1 LVVREVFEVLYS
13 PVKAFKEVVKK
24 HEVKGLLLIFVL
36 ILLTAAVLQHVSASK
51 LFVETATPDKDQWTE
66 STSFWNSNGAVS
78 LDGTDRVV
86 GNYSVKCFV
95 SNGTSIWMR
104 TTDIGEFNCSRDA
117 GYKGL
122 SFRIK
127 WIHQN
132 GKFPSSN
139 ATLRLFS
146 NSESR
151 YFELNLIYDISNS
164 SNEWYNVTDPISIG
178 PESKGWVQ
186 FGSPDPDWGNI
197 TGLEFRLNWLD
208 SDAANL
214 TMKID
219 DLYFGKYVSFVT
231 LSFYSQWFVS
241 SLMST
246 TVDVLIR
253 WLLYAAL
260 IWLIIKMFH
269 GKTGPLNIL
278 FIVIGYTFCNRIV
291 QAPVDALLIST
302 LPPLNFPLKAW
313 KPIAGEEGV
322 ASKLLSKIY
331 EKEWYN
337 TLPYNLSIFLTLA
350 IYVWTIALG
359 TIALRF
365 LGEIEWKKAA
375 AVSSIAYIM
384 SIFLRPL
391 IPI

>member
-13 PVKAFKEVVKK
+13 PVKAFKEIVKK
-24 HEVKGLLLIFVL
+24 PDVKGFFIIFVF
-36 ILLTAAVLQHVSASK
+36 ILLTAAVLQQVSASK
-51 LFVETATPDKDQWTE
+51 LFVETATPDKDNWTE
-66 STSFWNSNGAVS
+66 STSFWNSNGTIS
-78 LDGTDRVV
+78 LDETDHIV

-104 TTDIGEFNCSRDA
+104 IADIGKFNCSGDG

-132 GKFPSSN
+132 GKFPSSS

-151 YFELNLIYDISNS
+151 YFELNIINDVSNS
-164 SNEWYNVTDPISIG
+164 SNKWYNVTDPIIIG
-178 PESKGWVQ
+178 PESQGWVS
-186 FGSPDPDWGNI
+186 FGSPDWGNI
-197 TGLEFRLNWLD
+197 TGLEFRLNWLH

-219 DLYFGKYVSFVT
+219 DLYFGKYVPFIT
-231 LSFYSQWFVS
+231 MGFYNQWFVL
-241 SLMST
+241 SLIST
-246 TVDVLIR
+246 ATDFLIK
-253 WLLYAAL
+253 WLLYAGL
-260 IWLIIKMFH
+260 LWLVIKMFH
-269 GKTGPLNIL
+269 GETGPWRIL
-278 FIVIGYTFCNRIV
+278 FIVIGYTFCNGV
-291 QAPVDALLIST
+291 VHAPVDALLISM

-313 KPIAGEEGV
+313 RPIAGEEGV
-322 ASKLLSKIY
+322 ASKLMSKIY
-331 EKEWYN
+331 ENKWYN
-337 TLPYNLSIFLTLA
+337 TLPYNLSIFLTLT
-350 IYVWTIALG
+350 IHVWTIALG

-375 AVSSIAYIM
+375 LISSIAYII
-384 SIFLRPL
+384 SIFLRSL